1 MGAKEMFLTRWV
13 SDGVYWKWDLIKIFR
28 KSPATVA
35 LLIVIFGVFVGPLPS
50 NATQIHAA
58 PEGLYSHQIAHLFF
72 LISMGILVYWLR
84 GRGLTRARGWRY
96 LQYSALFF
104 MFWNVDTMI
113 VHNLEGRGDLFQVLY
128 PGTLQARL
136 QIKPG
141 HEFWAWMLYV
151 GKLDHLLCVPAIVFL
166 YWALRELIRTG
177 DHLSVGGEQ
186 K

>member
-1 MGAKEMFLTRWV
+1 MSLTPWV
-13 SDGVYWKWDLIKIFR
+13 LENGRWKWNLVGNFR
-28 KSPATVA
+28 RCSTIVGIM
-35 LLIVIFGVFVGPLPS
+35 IVIFGVFGEPLPS

-113 VHNLEGRGDLFQVLY
+113 VHNLEGRGDLFQVLF
-128 PGTLQARL
+128 PGTLHARL